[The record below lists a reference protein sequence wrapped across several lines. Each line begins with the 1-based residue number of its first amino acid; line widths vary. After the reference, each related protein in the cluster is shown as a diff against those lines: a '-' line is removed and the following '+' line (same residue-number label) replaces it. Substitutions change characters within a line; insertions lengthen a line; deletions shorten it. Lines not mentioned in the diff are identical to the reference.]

1 MPNTKFEAVGSDVW
15 WMSEGAV
22 WWPVTPGLWPLRISL
37 RCNDFTQSKHLHRGL
52 QALLGRDGGSM
63 GGTDTSHIW
72 APKCLSMSFSLRSPG
87 DKAGASAQH
96 MCGQLCRVRTAV
108 CILHVV
114 LTWLSVM
121 GMLPV
126 ARERMA
132 LTLYLLILIL
142 NSKGKWNFSCQ
153 WVIRWW

>member
-1 MPNTKFEAVGSDVW
+1 MLLHNT
-15 WMSEGAV
+15 
-22 WWPVTPGLWPLRISL
+22 
-37 RCNDFTQSKHLHRGL
+37 
-52 QALLGRDGGSM
+52 
-63 GGTDTSHIW
+63 
-72 APKCLSMSFSLRSPG
+72 
-87 DKAGASAQH
+87 
-96 MCGQLCRVRTAV
+96 CGQLCRVRTAV

-132 LTLYLLILIL
+132 LTLYLPILIL

-153 WVIRWW
+153 WVIRW